1 MVHGVGINDMPYGWR
16 KESELN
22 YRIYDCWKHML
33 ERCYSKKFKE
43 KCKNYDDC
51 YVCDRWLK
59 LSNFVNDI
67 KLLDNYEKWKNG
79 FNKGRRNI
87 YELEKDIKYK
97 NNKCYCLEK
106 CIFATHD
113 NNMKQAMKTRDY
125 SDTRIKIIQYDE
137 NMNIINIWNGIRE
150 ASRELNLDSSS
161 ITKCC
166 KGKQKTVKGFIF
178 RYLKGGE

>member
-1 MVHGVGINDMPYGWR
+1 M
-16 KESELN
+16 E
-22 YRIYDCWKHML
+22 
-33 ERCYSKKFKE
+33 
-43 KCKNYDDC
+43 
-51 YVCDRWLK
+51 
-59 LSNFVNDI
+59 
-67 KLLDNYEKWKNG
+67 NG
-79 FNKGRRNI
+79 FNKGKRNI